1 MNLDLPSTGS
11 EQPPQFLDL
20 EQCQAWQKALPLTNP
35 IQAQAQLLRQL
46 HLLNRYT
53 LEAGLRFGMLELL
66 REPIHFVRE
75 ENAKKFAGK
84 PLPLAPPEQAALDT
98 THSLWQALATG
109 YLRCLDACLAGD
121 AALGPQAAQV
131 CQRALAALADDQTD
145 LIRAGSQPDATH
157 WRRAHVLYASAE
169 KLGVAA
175 QDVAD
180 SLRGDRAMTPMAA
193 YVELFLLS
201 AASLHELLPRHQR
214 WVMGWAR
221 RWAGKVAVLAAP
233 PALDSAAL
241 PLCVD
246 LDSEAPASYRPLA
259 VPSARWLETTE
270 LRKSLKRRLN
280 LLARG
285 EPGDTPERIGLGA
298 DCIQPAC
305 GEVLRRIYPR
315 WVKGGILRRHERHP
329 LSGSSRFVAG
339 VETIH
344 YYLAGHQPFKTPG
357 HATTADLRRERE
369 EMATFGHVANRFM
382 DDYSRNHGYQLENWE
397 VVEDWGT
404 LDQSSGGLRMV
415 RPLKQPGGRLG
426 IGQLVAVQPAGT
438 SGLLLGAV
446 RWAQVV
452 GDQLSAGIQLF
463 PGKPWPVAVRG
474 TGVMADKEPYR
485 PGFLLPAVPALDVPA
500 CLVAPP
506 GSYKPG
512 RILEAWSPEGSAQYK
527 LQTVVDRGIDFERI
541 ACVEVPAP

>member
-1 MNLDLPSTGS
+1 MNLDLPSTGN

-20 EQCQAWQKALPLTNP
+20 EQCQAWQKSLPLTNP

-53 LEAGLRFGMLELL
+53 LDAGLRFGMLELL

-98 THSLWQALATG
+98 THSLWQALVTG

-121 AALGPQAAQV
+121 AALAPQAAQI

-145 LIRAGSQPDATH
+145 LVRAGSQPDTAH
-157 WRRAHVLYASAE
+157 WRRAHALYASAE
-169 KLGVAA
+169 KLGVTTSGAH
-175 QDVAD
+175 DR
-180 SLRGDRAMTPMAA
+180 LRGDKTVTPMAA

-233 PALDSAAL
+233 PALDLAAL

-259 VPSARWLETTE
+259 GSGARWLETTE

-344 YYLAGHQPFKTPG
+344 YYLSGHQPFKTPG

-369 EMATFGHVANRFM
+369 EMATFGRVANRFM
-382 DDYSRNHGYQLENWE
+382 DEYSRNHGYQLENWE
-397 VVEDWGT
+397 VVEDWGM
-404 LDQSSGGLRMV
+404 LDQSSGGLRME
-415 RPLKQPGGRLG
+415 RPLKQAGGRLG

-438 SGLLLGAV
+438 NGLLLGAV

-452 GDQLSAGIQLF
+452 ADRLAAGIQLF

-485 PGFLLPAVPALDVPA
+485 PGFLLPAVSALDLPA

-506 GSYKPG
+506 GSFKPG

-527 LQTVVDRGIDFERI
+527 LQEVVDRGIDFERI
-541 ACVEVPAP
+541 ACSEAAAR

>member
-20 EQCQAWQKALPLTNP
+20 EQCQAWQKALPLSNP
-35 IQAQAQLLRQL
+35 IQAQTQLLRQL

-53 LEAGLRFGMLELL
+53 LDAGLRFAMLEIL

-98 THSLWQALATG
+98 AHSLWQALATG

-121 AALGPQAAQV
+121 ASIGVRAALV
-131 CQRALAALADDQTD
+131 CQRGLAALADDQTD
-145 LIRAGSQPDATH
+145 LIRAGSQPDTAH
-157 WRRAHVLYASAE
+157 WRRAHALYASAE
-169 KLGVAA
+169 KLGVTE
-175 QDVAD
+175 QGIAD
-180 SLRGDRAMTPMAA
+180 TLRGDRTMTPMAA
-193 YVELFLLS
+193 YIELFLLA

-214 WVMGWAR
+214 WAMGWAR
-221 RWAGKVAVLAAP
+221 RWAGKVAVLDVP
-233 PALDSAAL
+233 PPLDSPAL
-241 PLCVD
+241 PLCLD
-246 LDSEAPASYRPLA
+246 LDSESPASYKPLA
-259 VPSARWLETTE
+259 GSGARWLETTE

-329 LSGSSRFVAG
+329 LSGSCRFVAG
-339 VETIH
+339 VEAIH
-344 YYLAGHQPFKTPG
+344 YYLSGHQPFKTPG
-357 HATTADLRRERE
+357 QMNTADLRRERE
-369 EMATFGHVANRFM
+369 EMATFGRVANRFM
-382 DDYSRNHGYQLENWE
+382 DDYSRHHGHQIENWE
-397 VVEDWGT
+397 VVEDWGM
-404 LDQSSGGLRMV
+404 LDQSGGGLRMV

-426 IGQLVAVQPAGT
+426 VGQLVAVQPAGT
-438 SGLLLGAV
+438 NGLLLGAV
-446 RWAQVV
+446 RWVQVV
-452 GDQLSAGIQLF
+452 AATLVAGIQLF

-474 TGVMADKEPYR
+474 TGVLAEKEPYR
-485 PGFLLPAVPALDVPA
+485 PGFLLPALPALDLPA
-500 CLVAPP
+500 CLVAPL
-506 GSYKPG
+506 GSFKPG
-512 RILEAWSPEGSAQYK
+512 RVMEAWSPEGSAQYK
-527 LQTVVDRGIDFERI
+527 LQEVVDRGIDFERV
-541 ACVEVPAP
+541 ACIEATPR